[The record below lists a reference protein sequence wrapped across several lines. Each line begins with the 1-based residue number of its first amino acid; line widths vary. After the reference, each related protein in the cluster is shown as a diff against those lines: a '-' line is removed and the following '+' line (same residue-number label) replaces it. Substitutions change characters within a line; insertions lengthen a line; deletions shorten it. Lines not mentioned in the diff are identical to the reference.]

1 MTAPA
6 TRDWPAWEDR
16 QPITPPEGATLHVSG
31 EVETTN
37 GSIVPV
43 LRPSVPQGFNTSI
56 LMLDLAL
63 ENTGPGTTD
72 INYRPAKYEKNVSQ
86 GMYSKVQILWQGEI
100 IETLDVE
107 IVQ

>member
-6 TRDWPAWEDR
+6 TRNWSAWEDR

-37 GSIVPV
+37 GGIVPV
-43 LRPSVPQGFNTSI
+43 LQPTVPQGVNPSI
-56 LMLDLAL
+56 LMLDLTL
-63 ENTGPGTTD
+63 QNTGPGTTD
-72 INYRPAKYEKNVSQ
+72 INYRSAKYEKNVSQ
-86 GMYSKVQILWQGEI
+86 GEHSQVQILWEGEI
-100 IETLDVE
+100 IKTLDVD